1 MSESSYPLFKDQ
13 SLRNKMVPY
22 VRRFFT
28 DTLTP
33 IEVFRKLESEAV
45 FLLESKDEASPW
57 SRYSFIGLSPQYKI
71 QSKNGKYVF
80 VDNSERI
87 LLQNEDLAVL
97 FEESIAWLKPGS
109 PSIEVPFKGGAV
121 GVIPYDTVEEFEPDL
136 KSNDDSERED
146 EVVLLFCQTLIALDH
161 DTKELT
167 FIHYDAD
174 SQSDVLHRYENS
186 KEIVS
191 RLMEQLTLGSKEE
204 AFLSPIAKTV
214 DVDFDGVR
222 SNYPKDKFLHD
233 VEKIKEYIKAGDIF
247 QAVLSQRFEKEVT
260 VSAFDI
266 YRTLRMIN
274 PSPYLFYLKLDDQE
288 VVGSSPERLIQV
300 QDNHVE
306 IHPIAGTRKRGTTT
320 EEDGEL
326 VRELLDDEK
335 EKAEHYMLVDL
346 ARNDVGRVA
355 EYGSVATPVLLE
367 IGKFS
372 HVMHII
378 SKVTGRLAANTKP
391 IKALQASFPA
401 GTVSGAPKFR
411 AMEILKELEP
421 ERRGIYA
428 GAVCY
433 LGFDGNIDSCI
444 AIRTMIVK
452 NNKAKIQAGAGVV
465 ADSIPEKEFEET
477 QNKAAA
483 LLKAVESAEKM
494 FGNNGEE
501 NVHAE
506 KYIERMY

>member
-1 MSESSYPLFKDQ
+1 MTETSFQAFQELSKTSSML
-13 SLRNKMVPY
+13 PY

-33 IEVFRKLESEAV
+33 IQVFQKLKDKAV

-71 QSKNGKYVF
+71 YSNKNMYVF
-80 VDNSERI
+80 ADKNDRV
-87 LLQNEDLAVL
+87 LLQSENLAEL
-97 FEESIAWLKPGS
+97 FEQSITWLKPGS
-109 PSIEVPFKGGAV
+109 PSIQIPFKGGAV
-121 GVIPYDTVEEFEPDL
+121 GVIPYDTVEEFEPEL
-136 KSNDDSERED
+136 KSSEDTDRAD
-146 EVVLLFCQTLIALDH
+146 EVVLLFCETLIALDH
-161 DTKELT
+161 DTKEIS
-167 FIHYDAD
+167 FIHYDND
-174 SQSDVLHRYENS
+174 IESGTKKRYEQAKATVGS
-186 KEIVS
+186 
-191 RLMEQLTLGSKEE
+191 LMEQVAAVTGAD
-204 AFLSPIAKTV
+204 AFLSPLTTTV
-214 DVDFDGVR
+214 DVHFKQVS
-222 SNYPKDKFLHD
+222 SNYPKQKFLQD
-233 VEKIKEYIKAGDIF
+233 VETIKEYIKAGDIF
-247 QAVLSQRFEKEVT
+247 QAVLSQRFEKHITVT
-260 VSAFDI
+260 AFDI

-274 PSPYLFYLKLDDQE
+274 PSPYMFYLKLGDTE

-306 IHPIAGTRKRGTTT
+306 IHPIAGTRKRGATKQ
-320 EEDGEL
+320 EDDEL
-326 VRELLDDEK
+326 VRDLLQDEK

-355 EYGSVATPVLLE
+355 EYGSVDTPVLLE

-378 SKVTGRLAANTKP
+378 SKVTGTISHGTKP
-391 IKALQASFPA
+391 IAALEASFPA

-411 AMEILKELEP
+411 AMQILKELEP

-452 NNKAKIQAGAGVV
+452 NNKAKIQAGAGIV
-465 ADSIPEKEFEET
+465 ADSIPEKEYEET

-483 LLKAVESAEKM
+483 LLKAIESAEEM
-494 FGNNGEE
+494 FSREREE
-501 NVHAE
+501 EESIHA
-506 KYIERMY
+506 

>member
-1 MSESSYPLFKDQ
+1 MSETSFHTFKNQ
-13 SLRNKMVPY
+13 SINNKLVPY
-22 VRRFFT
+22 VRRFFS

-33 IEVFRKLESEAV
+33 IEVFRKLEEDAV

-57 SRYSFIGLSPQYKI
+57 ARYSFIGLAPQYKI
-71 QSKNGKYVF
+71 LSRCDKYLF
-80 VDNSERI
+80 VDKQEQI
-87 LLQNEDLAVL
+87 LLENNDLAVL
-97 FEESIAWLKPGS
+97 FEESIKWLKPGS
-109 PSIEVPFKGGAV
+109 PDVEVPFKGGAV
-121 GVIPYDTVEEFEPDL
+121 GVIPYDTVENFEPDL
-136 KSNDDSERED
+136 HSTEDPVCED
-146 EVVLLFCQTLIALDH
+146 EVVLLFCQTLIVLDH

-167 FIHYDAD
+167 FIHYDAE
-174 SQSDVLHRYENS
+174 SQADISDRYNHS
-186 KEIVS
+186 KSVVS
-191 RLMEQLTLGSKEE
+191 ALMEQLASGSKDE
-204 AFLSPIAKTV
+204 AFLSPITKAASVNFKEV
-214 DVDFDGVR
+214 V
-222 SNYPKDKFLHD
+222 SNYPKEKFLND

-247 QAVLSQRFEKEVT
+247 QAVLSQRFEKEIT
-260 VSAFDI
+260 ISAFDI
-266 YRTLRMIN
+266 YRALRMIN
-274 PSPYLFYLKLDDQE
+274 PSPYLFYLKLDGQE

-300 QDNHVE
+300 QDSHVE
-306 IHPIAGTRKRGTTT
+306 IHPIAGTRKRGRTKK
-320 EEDGEL
+320 EDNEL
-326 VRELLDDEK
+326 EHDLLEDEK

-355 EYGSVATPVLLE
+355 EYGSVDTPVLLE

-378 SKVTGRLAANTKP
+378 SKVTGRLAADTKS
-391 IKALQASFPA
+391 IEALQSSFPA

-411 AMEILKELEP
+411 AMQILKELEP

-452 NNKAKIQAGAGVV
+452 NNKARIQAGAGIV
-465 ADSIPEKEFEET
+465 ADSIPEKEYEET

-494 FGNNGEE
+494 FGQKREE
-501 NVHAE
+501 RQHAE
-506 KYIERMY
+506 KHIERMY